1 MKFLY
6 PQFLYALAA
15 LAIPIIIHLFNFRKF
30 KTVYFSNV
38 RFLKEV
44 KQQTK
49 AQSEL
54 KHLLVLLSRLLTIT
68 ALVVAF
74 SQPYIPENNQIVA
87 DKHAVSIF
95 VDNSFSMN
103 AENENGRLLLD
114 AILKA
119 EAVAEAYQNTDE
131 FQIITNNLKGKHQR
145 LLNKELF
152 LQELNNIESSS
163 QSPGIAKLVNRQS
176 YTLNGSNAEE
186 KTLYLISDFQASNTD
201 FENLEIDT
209 NINIR
214 LLPVQPNPINNL
226 YIDSCW
232 LNTPNPQSGQN
243 ITLSARIINKG
254 EKRKGVPVQ
263 LSINGQQKAL
273 ATTDVIDEAIINLH
287 FVCQQNGWQE
297 ATISISDYPI
307 TFDDEFH
314 CAFEL
319 KEQLFVQSIYEDE
332 ASPYF
337 EKLFEPDGYFEF
349 TIQDAQQLNHAD
361 LFTQDLIILDELKYI
376 SSGLSQTLQHFV
388 SEGGSLL
395 IFPHEESKLPSY
407 QAFLQAL
414 GTDYY
419 LSIDKAPIKI
429 TQLHE
434 QHSLFQGVFEELNQK
449 IDFPKIEQY
458 FIQTNFSKTTSSPLL
473 SLENGQ
479 ALISEY
485 QHQKG
490 KVYLSNIGLG
500 TTFGNFSQH
509 ALFVPILYNMASHA
523 GGAQSLYHQT
533 ENTHIPSDL
542 QLSKELVYEMKGEG
556 ISFIPQI
563 QSNQI
568 GVYNQITSA
577 GHYLLTNNNREIVT
591 LAFNYPRRESNPSVL
606 SIEELEAFASQYTNI
621 EVIHAKENALTQT
634 LNTLNK
640 GTALWKLCLIFAL
653 GFLALEILIIKRL

>member
-6 PQFLYALAA
+6 PQFLYALAT

-68 ALVVAF
+68 ALVFTFA
-74 SQPYIPENNQIVA
+74 QPYIPENNQIVV

-103 AENENGRLLLD
+103 AENENGRLVLD

-119 EAVAEAYQNTDE
+119 EVVAEAYQNTDK
-131 FQIITNNLKGKHQR
+131 FQIITSNLKGKHQR
-145 LLNKELF
+145 LLNKQLF
-152 LQELNNIESSS
+152 SQELNNIETSSK
-163 QSPGIAKLVNRQS
+163 SPTITKLVNRQS
-176 YTLNGSNAEE
+176 HTLNRSNTEE
-186 KTLYLISDFQASNTD
+186 KTLYLISDFQVSNTD
-201 FENLEIDT
+201 FENLDIDT

-214 LLPVQPNPINNL
+214 LLPIQPNPINNL

-243 ITLSARIINKG
+243 ITLRARIINKG
-254 EKRKGVPVQ
+254 VKREDVAVQ
-263 LSINGQQKAL
+263 LNINGQQKAL
-273 ATTDVIDEAIINLH
+273 ATTDIIDEAIVNLH

-297 ATISISDYPI
+297 ATIIINDYPI

-319 KEQLFVQSIYEDE
+319 KEQLFVQSIYEGK
-332 ASPYF
+332 ASPYL
-337 EKLFEPDGYFEF
+337 EKLFEADGYFEF
-349 TIQDAQQLNHAD
+349 STQDAQQLNHAD
-361 LFTQDLIILDELKYI
+361 LFAQDLIILDELKHV

-395 IFPHEESKLPSY
+395 IFPSEESELPNY
-407 QAFLQAL
+407 KAFLQGL

-419 LSIDKAPIKI
+419 LSIDKTPIKI

-434 QHSLFQGVFEELNQK
+434 KHNLFQGVFEELNQK

-458 FIQTNFSKTTSSPLL
+458 FTQTNFSKTTSSPLL

-485 QHQKG
+485 QHRKG
-490 KVYLSNIGLG
+490 KIYLSNIGLEK
-500 TTFGNFSQH
+500 TFGNFGQH

-523 GGAQSLYHQT
+523 GGTQSLYHQI

-542 QLSKELVYEMKGEG
+542 QLSKELVYEIKGEG

-577 GHYLLTNNNREIVT
+577 GHYLLINKKREIAT
-591 LAFNYPRRESNPSVL
+591 LAFNYSRKESNPSVL
-606 SIEELEAFASQYTNI
+606 SIEELEEFASQYTNI
-621 EVIHAKENALTQT
+621 EVIHANKIALSQK